1 MAVDTEKTLR
11 NQVLYSI
18 YVRNYSEAGTFTAVQ
33 ADLDRIKALGTDIIW
48 LLPIHPIGEKCRK
61 GALGSPYAIRDYRAV
76 NPEFGTL
83 EDFRAL
89 AEAVHA
95 HGMRLIID
103 VVYNHTSP
111 DSWLAEN
118 HPEWFYHKP
127 DGSFGNRIGEWSDII
142 DLDYA
147 HRALW
152 EYQIETLRQWARL
165 VDGFRCDVAP
175 LIPLEF
181 WQEARRRVAEVNP
194 DCLWL
199 SESVEPVFT
208 RDNRERGMVSLSDA
222 EIHQAFDVSYEY
234 DVYHDWVRLLLGECG
249 LEEYALRVTQQEYLY
264 PDNYVKL
271 RFLEN
276 HDRPRAAFLIPD
288 ARARRNWTAFMY
300 FQKGMALVYNG
311 QERENDFRPS
321 LFDKDDIRWDTGSD
335 ISPFLRRLYE
345 MKRNPLFADSR
356 YDARGAG
363 NGMLVATH
371 RAAGRRMTGVFS
383 TEGRAGLVRVDVPE
397 GLYENLVDGSGVRV
411 EGGLLPCAG
420 EPIVILTGREG

>member
-1 MAVDTEKTLR
+1 M
-11 NQVLYSI
+11 
-18 YVRNYSEAGTFTAVQ
+18 
-33 ADLDRIKALGTDIIW
+33 
-48 LLPIHPIGEKCRK
+48 
-61 GALGSPYAIRDYRAV
+61 
-76 NPEFGTL
+76 
-83 EDFRAL
+83 
-89 AEAVHA
+89 
-95 HGMRLIID
+95 
-103 VVYNHTSP
+103 
-111 DSWLAEN
+111 
-118 HPEWFYHKP
+118 
-127 DGSFGNRIGEWSDII
+127 
-142 DLDYA
+142 
-147 HRALW
+147 
-152 EYQIETLRQWARL
+152 
-165 VDGFRCDVAP
+165 
-175 LIPLEF
+175 
-181 WQEARRRVAEVNP
+181 AEVNP

-411 EGGLLPCAG
+411 EGGLRHARASRSSFSRGGRDEHAGRFDCAG
-420 EPIVILTGREG
+420 RMPAGERRSRGTVPHHAAHVPACTAGIRAGRRF